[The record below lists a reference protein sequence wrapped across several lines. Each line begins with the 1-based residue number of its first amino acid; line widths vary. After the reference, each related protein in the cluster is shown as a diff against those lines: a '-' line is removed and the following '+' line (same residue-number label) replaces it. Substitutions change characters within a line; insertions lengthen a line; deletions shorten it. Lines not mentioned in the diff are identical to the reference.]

1 MERSKRPRPT
11 TVKPITE
18 PALNATRRP
27 LFRLCE
33 AALAVRQLAM
43 VAVRM
48 PMKPESPEKK
58 PPVRKATGVKKL
70 SSPAKAMAISTTNT
84 TAKNTPTPI
93 YWRLRYALAPLL
105 TAFDIFSISG
115 VPAGCFFTR
124 VNMTAAN
131 PRATR
136 LPSAAKSIESIFLS
150 LLSLTRRGPAAA
162 LLL

>member
-1 MERSKRPRPT
+1 M
-11 TVKPITE
+11 KPITE

-105 TAFDIFSISG
+105 TAFDIFFHFRRACGLLFS
-115 VPAGCFFTR
+115 PART
-124 VNMTAAN
+124 
-131 PRATR
+131 
-136 LPSAAKSIESIFLS
+136 
-150 LLSLTRRGPAAA
+150 
-162 LLL
+162 